1 MTRANFTS
9 ITELGPMLLDGLLI
23 TSAQLIL
30 RWRRC
35 RRQRRTLTGSRGEV
49 RRGGDPRL
57 RSGGGRIR
65 GEAELST
72 LRRRKPPVSSRSS
85 TPSPETPRRPLLEA
99 AMASRTATTYGGAS
113 VPCMQRGAHRIE
125 PPCAVAFLEIAAGT
139 GVRRR

>member
-1 MTRANFTS
+1 
-9 ITELGPMLLDGLLI
+9 MLLDGLLI

-57 RSGGGRIR
+57 PLRWLPDSRGGRIVHAAPPKTSGQFSIQYPLSR
-65 GEAELST
+65 EAET
-72 LRRRKPPVSSRSS
+72 L
-85 TPSPETPRRPLLEA
+85 RRPLLEA
-99 AMASRTATTYGGAS
+99 AMASRTATLYGGGS

-125 PPCAVAFLEIAAGT
+125 PPCAVAFLEIAAGR
-139 GVRRR
+139 GGRRR